1 MLTEAQNLYNQKKYK
16 DSLQK
21 VQLFLEYSPSK
32 RDDALFLQA
41 QLYETQ
47 SEIKDIKKAINIYNT
62 IINNYP
68 TSKHWDNSNK
78 RVIYLNRFD
87 LKGR

>member
-47 SEIKDIKKAINIYNT
+47 SEIKDIKNCHAPNVYG
-62 IINNYP
+62 
-68 TSKHWDNSNK
+68 SFH
-78 RVIYLNRFD
+78 V
-87 LKGR
+87 